1 MPQIA
6 PSLPRFN
13 EFGTSTPAA
22 PTPTYTFPEDLKFS
36 YVAGDFAT
44 NAPIVMCDGLS
55 AWKQM
60 CLKHAFTPRNG
71 RLAYD
76 SNFGIDFDLI
86 RSARTREEAQSFIAS
101 ELIRALMSLEG
112 TLAVDQFTFD
122 WEGDRVFVTFIATP
136 KGGAPSEFHFGWV
149 A

>member
-1 MPQIA
+1 MPSVS

-13 EFGTSTPAA
+13 ELGTSAPA
-22 PTPTYTFPEDLKFS
+22 PPIETYSFPQDLRFS
-36 YVAGDFAT
+36 YTSGDFAT

-60 CLKHAFTPRNG
+60 CLKHALTPRNG
-71 RLAYD
+71 RLAYNSD
-76 SNFGIDFDLI
+76 FGIDFDLI
-86 RSARTREEAQSFIAS
+86 RSAKTREEAQSFISS
-101 ELIRALMSLEG
+101 ELIRALMSLAG
-112 TLAVDQFTFD
+112 TLSVDQFSYD
-122 WEGDRVFVTFIATP
+122 WEGDGVYVTFIATP